1 MKKYISIFILSLIS
15 FNIAQADKKADV
27 KTPNGSP
34 VIAWIMMRHPMRK
47 ESQWITTAVRSIPT
61 QS

>member
-34 VIAWIMMRHPMRK
+34 VIAWIYDEKIGRAH
-47 ESQWITTAVRSIPT
+47 V
-61 QS
+61 